1 MMGHGIG
8 PFEIAAIAIIGGFAT
23 RIITTWLRAN
33 RGNAYQQKIQ
43 ELEQRIAQLESR
55 PALTPG
61 IQERVKVLEDIVTS
75 DDFDLQRKFRQ
86 LSKDE
91 LP

>member
-1 MMGHGIG
+1 MGHGFG
-8 PFEIAAIAIIGGFAT
+8 VFEIAAIAIIGGFVT
-23 RIITTWLRAN
+23 RIITTWLHAN
-33 RGNAYQQKIQ
+33 KGNASQQKIQ
-43 ELEQRIAQLESR
+43 ELEQRIAQLEAR
-55 PALTPG
+55 PALTAG
-61 IQERVKVLEDIVTS
+61 VQERLKVLEDIVTS

>member
-1 MMGHGIG
+1 MGHGMG
-8 PFEIAAIAIIGGFAT
+8 PFEFVALIIIGGFVT
-23 RIITTWLRAN
+23 RIITTWLHAN
-33 RGNAYQQKIQ
+33 KENAGQQKIQ

-61 IQERVKVLEDIVTS
+61 VQERLKVLEDIVTS
-75 DDFDLQRKFRQ
+75 DDFELQRKFRQ

-91 LP
+91 IP

>member
-1 MMGHGIG
+1 MG

-33 RGNAYQQKIQ
+33 KGNASQQKIQ

-55 PALTPG
+55 PALTAG
-61 IQERVKVLEDIVTS
+61 VQERLKVLEDIVVS
-75 DDFDLQRKFRQ
+75 DDFELQRKFRQ
-86 LSKDE
+86 LGKDE
-91 LP
+91 IP

>member
-1 MMGHGIG
+1 MGHGMG
-8 PFEIAAIAIIGGFAT
+8 PFEFVALIIIGGFVT
-23 RIITTWLRAN
+23 RIITSWIN
-33 RGNAYQQKIQ
+33 VKQGNANQKIQ

-61 IQERVKVLEDIVTS
+61 VQERLKVLEDIVTS
-75 DDFDLQRKFRQ
+75 DDFELQRKFRQ

-91 LP
+91 IP